1 MLGAN
6 QGPITRVGTGAA
18 SDCAHEGLGP
28 SLVDPRRDDGDAVDD
43 LARLDGGER
52 CAALED
58 LLGFSPIEAGLGMLP
73 ITLPLLVAAPLA
85 GRVYDRSGPRG
96 IVTTGTLLAAAG
108 FGLTAALLGQLEYW
122 LLVPGYVL
130 IGVGVGLVMSPTNTD
145 AMSSAPIAWRGQASG
160 TIQTVRQVGGTVGI
174 AVLGTLVANVQNDRL
189 SDLLSGLGETQTKIE
204 QTERILAEN
213 PAAQRQLVEGL
224 PPGSADAAVLG
235 VSRDAMVDGV
245 AAAYWAS
252 GGVMLVASLVAFL
265 VLRRTRYADEPTEA
279 APVAA

>member
-1 MLGAN
+1 
-6 QGPITRVGTGAA
+6 
-18 SDCAHEGLGP
+18 
-28 SLVDPRRDDGDAVDD
+28 
-43 LARLDGGER
+43 
-52 CAALED
+52 
-58 LLGFSPIEAGLGMLP
+58 
-73 ITLPLLVAAPLA
+73 
-85 GRVYDRSGPRG
+85 
-96 IVTTGTLLAAAG
+96 
-108 FGLTAALLGQLEYW
+108 
-122 LLVPGYVL
+122 
-130 IGVGVGLVMSPTNTD
+130 VGVGLVMSPTNTD

-224 PPGSADAAVLG
+224 PPGSADAVLG

-245 AAAYWAS
+245 GAAYWAS

-265 VLRRTRYADEPTEA
+265 ILRRTRYADEPTEA